1 MISPADSVLIQGGSE
16 ERRRFMDSVIS
27 QYDRTYLEW
36 LVRYNRI
43 LQQRNTLL
51 KEVAR
56 QSKVDP
62 DLFAIWDDQMVQL
75 GEKIHRKRAD
85 FLQKLLPVFQKYYT
99 LISGGSEVVSLD
111 YSSQLNTGEFT
122 VLLKESFDKDRML
135 QFTTTGVHKDDLEL
149 KLGDFPIKRLGS
161 QGQNKTYLIAL
172 KFAQFDFIR
181 SLNNVKP
188 ILLLDDIFDKLDS
201 GRVEEIVKL
210 VSDDHFGQ
218 IFITDTNREHLD
230 GILREAGG
238 EDFRIFVVDKG
249 LINNIIDKR

>member
-1 MISPADSVLIQGGSE
+1 
-16 ERRRFMDSVIS
+16 
-27 QYDRTYLEW
+27 
-36 LVRYNRI
+36 
-43 LQQRNTLL
+43 
-51 KEVAR
+51 
-56 QSKVDP
+56 
-62 DLFAIWDDQMVQL
+62 
-75 GEKIHRKRAD
+75 
-85 FLQKLLPVFQKYYT
+85 
-99 LISGGSEVVSLD
+99 
-111 YSSQLNTGEFT
+111 
-122 VLLKESFDKDRML
+122 ML
-135 QFTTTGVHKDDLEL
+135 QFTTTGIHKDDLDL
-149 KLGDFPIKRLGS
+149 KLGDYSIRRLGS

-238 EDFRIFVVDKG
+238 DDFRIFVVEG
-249 LINNIIDKR
+249 GTINDVIEKR